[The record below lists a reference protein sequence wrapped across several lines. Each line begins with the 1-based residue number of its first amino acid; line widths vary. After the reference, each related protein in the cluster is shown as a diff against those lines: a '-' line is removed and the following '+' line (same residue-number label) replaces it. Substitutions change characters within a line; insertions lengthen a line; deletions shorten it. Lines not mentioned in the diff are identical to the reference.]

1 MPEKTGNGND
11 KWMDVHGEVSNIK
24 RKIQLVA
31 RSSNFL
37 EILKHVLNM
46 LIFILQTTKHHILLS
61 LCCLT

>member
-37 EILKHVLNM
+37 EISKHVLNM
-46 LIFILQTTKHHILLS
+46 LIFYAKSKSSQPISIE
-61 LCCLT
+61 